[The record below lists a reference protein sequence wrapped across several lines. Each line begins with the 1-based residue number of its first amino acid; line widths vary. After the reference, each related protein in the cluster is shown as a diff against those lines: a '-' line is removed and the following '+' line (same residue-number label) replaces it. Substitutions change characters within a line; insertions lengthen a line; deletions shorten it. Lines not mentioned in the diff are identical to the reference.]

1 MFEHLELW
9 SPEARLGSL
18 QLFSLPQSEIKFE
31 MSEDTGD
38 AGLPRRNIKAKAV
51 QKQCRVV

>member
-51 QKQCRVV
+51 L